1 MRLLS
6 IHASINRFEFSF
18 KKKKKAKYDIVVL
31 VFFFH
36 ISVGFF
42 IFLVTKK
49 KNTLAMP
56 HSMWDLCC
64 PTRNR
69 THTPGTES

>member
-31 VFFFH
+31 VFFFPH
-36 ISVGFF
+36 LSGFF
-42 IFLVTKK
+42 YFFGYKK
-49 KNTLAMP
+49 KKYFGHATQHVGSLLSNQESNP
-56 HSMWDLCC
+56 H
-64 PTRNR
+64 PR
-69 THTPGTES
+69 H